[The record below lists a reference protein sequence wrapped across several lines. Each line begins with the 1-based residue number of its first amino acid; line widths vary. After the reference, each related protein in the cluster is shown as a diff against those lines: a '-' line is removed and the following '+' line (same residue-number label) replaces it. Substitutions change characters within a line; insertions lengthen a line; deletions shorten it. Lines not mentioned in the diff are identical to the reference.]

1 MSGSKNCIL
10 RYSVRPFLALMQQQQ
25 QQQQQICKY
34 WMMALSNREN
44 LKVVAAYLFHAQ
56 TAVGL
61 KIHFKKQSE
70 RRTTQ
75 QEHTEAF
82 VCLCTPLRVLFSLAF
97 CCKVEVD
104 QNVQY
109 TYIQP
114 YINTAFYHKLERGL
128 SQQKPF
134 PLSSDFFFFFFK
146 RKKIIKKCP

>member
-1 MSGSKNCIL
+1 MCCCFIQSLRRENKGNTLNIIGLNKIIKVFSNQCQVHSCIL

-82 VCLCTPLRVLFSLAF
+82 VCLCTP
-97 CCKVEVD
+97 
-104 QNVQY
+104 
-109 TYIQP
+109 

-134 PLSSDFFFFFFK
+134 PLSSDFFFFFF
-146 RKKIIKKCP
+146 